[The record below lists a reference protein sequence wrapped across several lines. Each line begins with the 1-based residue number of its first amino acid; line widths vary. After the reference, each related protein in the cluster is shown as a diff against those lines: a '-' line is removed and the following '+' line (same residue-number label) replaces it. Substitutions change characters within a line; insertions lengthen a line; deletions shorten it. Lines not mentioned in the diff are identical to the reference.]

1 MTLLGIAQI
10 VIFFAIVVA
19 ITKPIGIFMHRV
31 FEGERTFLH
40 PVLGPIERLIYR
52 VSGIREDEEQS
63 WVRYSASM
71 ISLSIFSFL
80 FVYLLQRLQGHLP
93 LNPMHFTTPQAP
105 SNATAMT
112 PDLAFNTAVSFT
124 TNTNWQSYS
133 PDTTMSYLT
142 QMAALAVQ
150 NFVSAAVGIAVAVA
164 LIRGF
169 ARHTTKTIGNFWADV
184 TRCTLYVLLPICVLT
199 TLFFVSQGC
208 IQNFKAPVTAQTLE
222 GTQQVIEQGPLASQL
237 SIKMLGT
244 NGGGYFNANSA
255 HPYENPTPASNLLQ
269 IILIFSLG
277 AGLTYMFGKAVR
289 DTRQGWAVF
298 TAMSALFLAGVLVC
312 YWAEQRGNPMVT
324 NLGVAQAY
332 ATSQPGG

>member
-40 PVLGPIERLIYR
+40 PVFRPLERLVYWLGG
-52 VSGIREDEEQS
+52 VREDEEQS
-63 WVRYSASM
+63 WIRYSASM

-80 FVYLLQRLQGHLP
+80 FVYLLQRFQGHLP
-93 LNPMHFTTPQAP
+93 LNPMHFSTPQAP

-133 PDTTMSYLT
+133 PDTTVSYLT

-169 ARHTTKTIGNFWADV
+169 ARHTAKTIGNFWVDV
-184 TRCTLYVLLPICVLT
+184 TRCTLYILLPICMLA
-199 TLFFVSQGC
+199 TLFFV
-208 IQNFKAPVTAQTLE
+208 
-222 GTQQVIEQGPLASQL
+222 
-237 SIKMLGT
+237 
-244 NGGGYFNANSA
+244 
-255 HPYENPTPASNLLQ
+255 
-269 IILIFSLG
+269 
-277 AGLTYMFGKAVR
+277 
-289 DTRQGWAVF
+289 W
-298 TAMSALFLAGVLVC
+298 
-312 YWAEQRGNPMVT
+312 
-324 NLGVAQAY
+324 
-332 ATSQPGG
+332 